1 VTEIDPYVVLG
12 VPRTATRSEIARA
25 YRALARLYHPD
36 AGAPA
41 SKRMIQI
48 NEAWHVLS
56 DPSRRAKWDRQHIVV
71 EPAPWRMPDPA
82 EPPSRR
88 RAPTP
93 PPAPPRPMET
103 PQRVAGVAIGVLA
116 VVAVIVAAL
125 TLSAGPPAEVNTFD
139 SDDVSFTYPTDWTLN
154 EGEPGQDPAQH
165 VIAHLVTFPVSDDEV
180 CTTFDDP
187 CPLSG
192 EGMPAAGASIV
203 MSAWEGG
210 TPRVSDP
217 DDLDAGEIGGAPAAF
232 RVERSG
238 RRETVAWWQ
247 LSPPGFP
254 DRWIEVR
261 ADIAGLQGERQELF
275 DDIVAVLESLEFE
288 PAEP

>member
-12 VPRTATRSEIARA
+12 VPRTASRAEIARA
-25 YRALARLYHPD
+25 FRALARLYHPD

-41 SKRMIQI
+41 SERMIRI

-56 DPSRRAKWDRQHIVV
+56 DPNRRAQWDRQHTVV
-71 EPAPWRMPDPA
+71 EPAPWRMPDPT
-82 EPPSRR
+82 EVSPRR
-88 RAPTP
+88 RPPTP

-116 VVAVIVAAL
+116 LVSVIVAGL
-125 TLSAGPPAEVNTFD
+125 ILSAGPPPEVNTFD
-139 SDDVSFTYPTDWTLN
+139 SRDVSFTYPTDWTLN
-154 EGEPGQDPAQH
+154 AGELDQDPEH
-165 VIAHLVTFPVSDDEV
+165 RVIAHLVTFPVSEDEV
-180 CTTFDDP
+180 CTTFDEP
-187 CPLSG
+187 CPFNG
-192 EGMPAAGASIV
+192 EGMPAVGASVV

-210 TPRVSDP
+210 TPRISDP
-217 DDLDAGEIGGAPAAF
+217 ENLDADEIGGEPAAF
-232 RVERSG
+232 RIERSG

-261 ADIAGLQGERQELF
+261 ADISGLQNERQDLF
-275 DDIVAVLESLEFE
+275 DDIVAVLESLEFA
-288 PAEP
+288 P

>member
-1 VTEIDPYVVLG
+1 MTEIDPYVVLG
-12 VPRTATRSEIARA
+12 VPRTASRSEIARA

-56 DPSRRAKWDRQHIVV
+56 DPNRRAKWDRQHIVV
-71 EPAPWRMPDPA
+71 EPAPWRMPDPT
-82 EPPSRR
+82 EGPRR
-88 RAPTP
+88 RSPPTP

-116 VVAVIVAAL
+116 LVAVIVAAL
-125 TLSAGPPAEVNTFD
+125 TLSAGPPAEVNSFD
-139 SDDVSFTYPTDWTLN
+139 STDVSFTYPTDWTLN
-154 EGEPGQDPAQH
+154 EGEPGQDPAH
-165 VIAHLVTFPVSDDEV
+165 RVIAHLVTFPVSDDEV

-187 CPLSG
+187 CPLNG
-192 EGMPAAGASIV
+192 EGMPAAGASVV

-210 TPRVSDP
+210 SPRIADP
-217 DDLDAGEIGGAPAAF
+217 EDLDAGEIGGAPAAF
-232 RVERSG
+232 RIERAG

-261 ADIAGLQGERQELF
+261 ADIAGLQTERQEFF
-275 DDIVAVLESLEFE
+275 DEIVTVLESLEFE
-288 PAEP
+288 QP